1 MKKEDLKSILSWA
14 KNRPPDNPSS
24 YVLMVR
30 VMAVC
35 LVALAVMAV
44 LVSFLYK
51 KTAAREAVL
60 ERTVADL
67 MRQNT
72 ELVNTVGRLDG
83 RVKHLIRTRL
93 RADMLSIEGLSVR
106 NVDGEVTVTGSVRN
120 RGKRGVYDVELT
132 VYCLDEAGGAL
143 CEERHVTSS
152 SDGLPLKKGQRRRF
166 RIRVEEVPSR
176 AEEVLVLITDVDVGS
191 E

>member
-1 MKKEDLKSILSWA
+1 MKKDDLKSILWRA
-14 KNRPPDNPSS
+14 KDRPPDNPSS
-24 YVLMVR
+24 YVNMIR
-30 VMAVC
+30 VMAVG

-44 LVSFLYK
+44 VVSFLYK

-60 ERTVADL
+60 ERTVGDL

-72 ELVNTVGRLDG
+72 EMVNTVGQLDG

-93 RADMLSIEGLSVR
+93 RADTLSIEGLSVR
-106 NVDGEVTVTGSVRN
+106 NVDGEMTVSGSVRN
-120 RGKRGVYDVELT
+120 RGKRAVYDVELT
-132 VYCLDEAGGAL
+132 VYCLDKAGEAL

-166 RIRVEEVPSR
+166 RMKVEEVPYR
-176 AEEVLVLITDVDVGS
+176 AEEVLVLITDVDVEG